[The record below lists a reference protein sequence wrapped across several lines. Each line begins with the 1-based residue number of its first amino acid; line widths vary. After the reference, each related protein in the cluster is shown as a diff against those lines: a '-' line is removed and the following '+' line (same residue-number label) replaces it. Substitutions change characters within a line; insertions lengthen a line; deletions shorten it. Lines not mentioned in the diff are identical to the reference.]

1 MIDIK
6 DILAQNP
13 WLIEGS
19 VAKTSASTQ
28 LDAKANLG
36 DKKLFISEMQ
46 TAARGRFGR
55 QYVTEQGKGIYMSL
69 SLKPSTAIKNYTIL
83 TAAAITAAIETLT
96 SKKPQI
102 KWVNDIYLDNKKIA
116 GVLVEHLL
124 SSDYIIIGIGLNFNQ
139 INFPLDLR
147 DKAGSLFNEETP
159 PITRTQLIA
168 EIWRQFYKLQADE
181 TFFDIYRAHSF
192 ILGKTVE
199 FEEQGETIIA
209 TAVDL
214 TEHGE
219 LIVNTGGLIKV
230 ISSGEVSLKKWL

>member
-55 QYVTEQGKGIYMSL
+55 QYVTEQGKGIYMYL

-139 INFPLDLR
+139 LNFPLDLR

-159 PITRTQLIA
+159 PITRSQLIA

-230 ISSGEVSLKKWL
+230 ISYGEVSLKKWL